1 MGGFT
6 KIREKTLDAD
16 ILDQLK
22 SLHTSAIDARNGYRE
37 ALEDAE
43 GKGMTPLFR
52 DMIALHEGNAAELA
66 RELTR
71 SNGIPD
77 EDGSFM
83 STVHKT
89 IMDVRSLFNGLDES
103 VLPGLID
110 GEKRNVTKYDDALK
124 KVGPATNVINL
135 LTAQRGKIA
144 QKIALM
150 ETQKAAFERATSYYR
165 CEAVFSGG

>member
-1 MGGFT
+1 
-6 KIREKTLDAD
+6 
-16 ILDQLK
+16 
-22 SLHTSAIDARNGYRE
+22 
-37 ALEDAE
+37 
-43 GKGMTPLFR
+43 
-52 DMIALHEGNAAELA
+52 
-66 RELTR
+66 
-71 SNGIPD
+71 
-77 EDGSFM
+77 
-83 STVHKT
+83 
-89 IMDVRSLFNGLDES
+89 